1 MADSEPKLIRLCET
15 MAVPSGTVRRV
26 TVDGMPPLAVYNLD
40 NEFFVSDDTCTHGQA
55 SLSEGVVDGNLIE
68 CPLHAGCFSIRTGE
82 PLAFPAAVPIRT
94 YPARVIGDEIF
105 AEIGK
110 GDSP

>member
-15 MAVPSGTVRRV
+15 TAVPSGMVRRV
-26 TVDGMPPLAVYNLD
+26 TVPGMPPLAVYNLD
-40 NEFFVSDDTCTHGQA
+40 NEFFVTDDTCTHGQA

-105 AEIGK
+105 AELEK
-110 GDSP
+110 GDTP